1 MNGLVA
7 YDSSDSE
14 TDEQQE
20 FEGHLGHLK
29 KQTPE
34 KSITNSPPKRK
45 PSAGSIASPA
55 QKPLGMRFFSLIF
68 IFFTV
73 KNFFWLKFFSGIFF
87 LFQNVKN

>member
-34 KSITNSPPKRK
+34 IKSPPKRK

-55 QKPLGMRFFSLIF
+55 QKPLGKDFNYFSNNF
-68 IFFTV
+68 I
-73 KNFFWLKFFSGIFF
+73 N
-87 LFQNVKN
+87 

>member
-14 TDEQQE
+14 TEEQQE

-34 KSITNSPPKRK
+34 VPKSPPKRK
-45 PSAGSIASPA
+45 PSAGSVASPA
-55 QKPLGMRFFSLIF
+55 QKPLGMRFHFFSNFLSWIVRNVF
-68 IFFTV
+68 GENFKKIFF
-73 KNFFWLKFFSGIFF
+73 FRIFF
-87 LFQNVKN
+87 FEN

>member
-34 KSITNSPPKRK
+34 IKSPLKRK
-45 PSAGSIASPA
+45 PSIPSAGSVASPV
-55 QKPLGMRFFSLIF
+55 QKPLGKDFNIVTIIYLIKLIYCNSF
-68 IFFTV
+68 
-73 KNFFWLKFFSGIFF
+73 LYGI
-87 LFQNVKN
+87 

>member
-14 TDEQQE
+14 TEEQQE

-34 KSITNSPPKRK
+34 VPKSPPKRK
-45 PSAGSIASPA
+45 PSAGSVASPA
-55 QKPLGMRFFSLIF
+55 QKPLGMRFH
-68 IFFTV
+68 FFTFFV
-73 KNFFWLKFFSGIFF
+73 KFLGNFSEKISGEFF
-87 LFQNVKN
+87 

>member
-34 KSITNSPPKRK
+34 IKSPPKRK
-45 PSAGSIASPA
+45 PSAGSIASPV
-55 QKPLGMRFFSLIF
+55 QKPLGKDFNYFFNLFNSFCF
-68 IFFTV
+68 IFY
-73 KNFFWLKFFSGIFF
+73 
-87 LFQNVKN
+87 